1 MMFDQL
7 MRDARHFVTH
17 PHHVFS
23 VHDIKEAKKGVHM
36 IAWYAGDKKEACV
49 VDHVR
54 EDTVW
59 VKTPSGQCARL
70 NAACSAKLIRGE
82 YRQGWVAS

>member
-1 MMFDQL
+1 MIDQL

-17 PHHVFS
+17 PQHVFS
-23 VHDIKEAKKGVHM
+23 VHSIREAKKGVHL
-36 IAWYAGDKKEACV
+36 IGWAPGQKKEPCT

-54 EDTVW
+54 GDTVW
-59 VKTPSGQCARL
+59 VKTLAGDCARL
-70 NAACSAKLIRGE
+70 NATCSAKLIRGE